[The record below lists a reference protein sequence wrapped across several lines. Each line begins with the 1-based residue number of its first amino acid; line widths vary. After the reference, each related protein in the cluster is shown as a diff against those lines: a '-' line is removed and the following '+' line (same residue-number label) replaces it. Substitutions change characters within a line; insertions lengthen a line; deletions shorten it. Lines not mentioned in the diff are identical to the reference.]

1 MPATVASYRRELG
14 THGRLRRVSHPSLGL
29 PPRDL
34 SAGDPVGANAIRSA
48 GPRLRARAMAAAL
61 DLDPTLR
68 DRHSAVVQQALLAD
82 LDAFADRL
90 VVAVSG
96 GDPRAMATFADL
108 VAVRYR
114 KRKVP
119 MADVV
124 TLCEGLRR
132 TAVAAAGTA
141 ATPGVDAAI
150 DAAIEVF
157 RWHGRL
163 AGDGRKRHPLIAFI
177 YKGA

>member
-1 MPATVASYRRELG
+1 M
-14 THGRLRRVSHPSLGL
+14 

-34 SAGDPVGANAIRSA
+34 SAGDPAAAAAIRSG
-48 GPRLRARAMAAAL
+48 GPRLRARAMAAAI

-68 DRHSAVVQQALLAD
+68 DRHNAVVQQALLAD

-90 VVAVSG
+90 VVAVSS
-96 GDPRAMATFADL
+96 GDPRVMATFADL

-114 KRKVP
+114 KRRIP

-132 TAVAAAGTA
+132 TAGAVVQPVAGPAIDG
-141 ATPGVDAAI
+141 AI

>member
-1 MPATVASYRRELG
+1 M
-14 THGRLRRVSHPSLGL
+14 SHPSLGE

-34 SAGDPVGANAIRSA
+34 SAGDPVAANAIHA
-48 GPRLRARAMAAAL
+48 GGPRLRARAMATAL
-61 DLDPTLR
+61 DLDPTLP
-68 DRHSAVVQQALLAD
+68 DRHSAVVRQALLAD

-90 VVAVSG
+90 VLAVSS

-114 KRKVP
+114 KRKIP
-119 MADVV
+119 MDDVV

-132 TAVAAAGTA
+132 TASAVVDGAAGPA
-141 ATPGVDAAI
+141 IDAAI

-157 RWHGRL
+157 RWHRRL
-163 AGDGRKRHPLIAFI
+163 AGDARRRHPLIAFI

>member
-1 MPATVASYRRELG
+1 
-14 THGRLRRVSHPSLGL
+14 VSHPSLGL
-29 PPRDL
+29 PPPDM
-34 SAGDPVGANAIRSA
+34 SAGDRAAAAALRSG
-48 GPRLRARAMAAAL
+48 GPRLRARAFQAAL

-68 DRHSAVVQQALLAD
+68 DRHGELVRGALLAD
-82 LDAFADRL
+82 LDAFVDRL
-90 VVAVSG
+90 VTSIST

-119 MADVV
+119 MNDVI

-132 TAVAAAGTA
+132 ASAALLEL
-141 ATPGVDAAI
+141 DALPALDASI

-163 AGDGRKRHPLIAFI
+163 AGDARKRHPLLGFI